1 MYLILAFICVVLV
14 PMSLFVGL
22 WSGNAVVAMLLPFI
36 PLILAAYF
44 GHKAEEAA
52 SRDF

>member
-1 MYLILAFICVVLV
+1 MYPLLALLSVLMV

-22 WSGNAVVAMLLPFI
+22 WSGSVVVALLLPFI

-44 GHKAEEAA
+44 GHKAEEVA

>member
-1 MYLILAFICVVLV
+1 MYPFLALLAVLCV

-22 WSGNAVVAMLLPFI
+22 WSGSVVVALLLPFI
-36 PLILAAYF
+36 PLVLAAYF